1 MISVAAQLRR
11 GTLAAN
17 QALSPEDRVV
27 LAFRLGDTDAE
38 ILAAARGI
46 GVADARREL
55 DRQRQTGRRPSGCAG
70 AR

>member
-1 MISVAAQLRR
+1 M
-11 GTLAAN
+11 
-17 QALSPEDRVV
+17 V
-27 LAFRLGDTDAE
+27 LAFRLGDSDAE